1 MVNCDEFILPIS
13 LADRVLRF
21 WVYYQI
27 RLLVYD
33 SLKPEPLRVGDG
45 DGQLPLQ
52 LVLFLVVRQDN
63 LQKMCEVA

>member
-1 MVNCDEFILPIS
+1 MYD
-13 LADRVLRF
+13 
-21 WVYYQI
+21 QI
-27 RLLVYD
+27 RGSVYT
-33 SLKPEPLRVGDG
+33 SLEPESLRVGDG